1 VLVRTLA
8 DVREAGRELTVAHG
22 NIATTRILTKRDG
35 VGFSFS
41 VVRASA
47 GTESTLWYKN
57 HWEANYILSGL
68 GELEELA
75 MGRRWTLE
83 AGFFYVV
90 GPEDRHVV
98 RVFEDLEIV
107 SVFNPPIEG
116 METHDADGSYPPT
129 GPIPPGPP
137 SS

>member
-1 VLVRTLA
+1 MLVRTLDDA
-8 DVREAGRELTVAHG
+8 RAAGGEAKVAHG
-22 NIATTRILTKRDG
+22 NVVTTRLLTKRDG

-41 VVRASA
+41 AVTVRA
-47 GTESTLWYKN
+47 GTESRLWYKN

-75 MGRRWTLE
+75 TGRRWPLE

-98 RVFEDLEIV
+98 RAIEDLQIV

-116 METHDADGSYPPT
+116 VETHDADGSYPPS

-137 SS
+137 K